1 MRKSTP
7 FICSSSSSHPFSAGA
22 LTFPKG
28 LDADFGV
35 DDLHTLVHI
44 YGKTVQI

>member
-1 MRKSTP
+1 MFIFP
-7 FICSSSSSHPFSAGA
+7 FPPILRQRLNLS
-22 LTFPKG
+22 KG

-44 YGKTVQI
+44 YGKTLQI